1 MNKFKDK
8 RIISLLKKSPD
19 EGISLALDIYGG
31 SVKSITIGNE
41 VIEINKWNYYQLK
54 FKRR

>member
-8 RIISLLKKSPD
+8 RIISLLKKSPY

-41 VIEINKWNYYQLK
+41 VIEINK
-54 FKRR
+54 

>member
-8 RIISLLKKSPD
+8 RIISLLKKSTD

-41 VIEINKWNYYQLK
+41 VIEINK
-54 FKRR
+54 